1 MQTAHKYL
9 PPAWVDRLFA
19 RFAAAFGS
27 MKVGTMYPVDQA
39 DEVHALWGQ
48 QLSRFAPES
57 IGLALQAVIDS
68 GREWPPTLPEFVE
81 QCRLCAVGRTTHAPA
96 NALTRPKL
104 SPEVVAA
111 NLRRVNEALESVTA
125 GGKPSRVWAHRIL
138 SRVAAGESVS
148 PAVYEMA
155 KKAIGAVAQREPGCD
170 DE

>member
-81 QCRLCAVGRTTHAPA
+81 QCRLSALGRAQHAPA
-96 NALTRPKL
+96 NALPRPDV
-104 SPEVVAA
+104 PREVVDE
-111 NLRRVNEALESVTA
+111 NLRRIDASVRSV
-125 GGKPSRVWAHRIL
+125 KPKPDREWAQRIL
-138 SRVAAGESVS
+138 ARIAAGEVV
-148 PAVYEMA
+148 PVTVRQMA
-155 KKAIGAVAQREPGCD
+155 LAATQAQTEAA
-170 DE
+170 